1 MPLPKKTDKKETE
14 TETISVSDD
23 EEVLIKG
30 PYENDFGRSIRI
42 ETRGYGAFVGES
54 NLLDNIDISKVEVK
68 SFKNEKDILKNVV
81 KDISK
86 LKWTKNFEKGKGRGV
101 DMGPTNDILKDILE
115 VGKACQKA
123 LTSLA
128 LIAKRSEKKK
138 GD

>member
-1 MPLPKKTDKKETE
+1 MPLPKKSEKQE

-23 EEVLIKG
+23 EEVQIKG

-81 KDISK
+81 KDMDK

-101 DMGPTNDILKDILE
+101 DMGPTNDILKEILE
-115 VGKACQKA
+115 VAQSCQKN

-128 LIAKRSEKKK
+128 LMARREEK